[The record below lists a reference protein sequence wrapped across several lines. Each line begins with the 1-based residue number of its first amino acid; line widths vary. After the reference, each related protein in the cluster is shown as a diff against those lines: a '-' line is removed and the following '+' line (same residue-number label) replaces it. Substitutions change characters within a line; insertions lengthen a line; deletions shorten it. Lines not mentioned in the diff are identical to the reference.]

1 MREHFCT
8 EVQGAI
14 ESHQIAVFRLIL
26 KEGMVTQVA
35 YVLHALMTA
44 RRTRRGQAVVAYSI
58 TARRREE
65 RHIVRGQ
72 TVEILTHNG
81 RTIHTAR
88 LLLHHFAFTILAFG
102 YDPIAIGRGRCIV
115 TLRLPR
121 QQHIPSL
128 NSCRHADRTHET
140 IEGVIK
146 GPNLVRSVL
155 VVALVAPFALHGDLV
170 AEEGERVI
178 EGEFQV
184 DRGPLVFRPVGI
196 VGTLLAFLGVT
207 ELCRSLVD
215 AVKHNLTS
223 RTHVAA
229 VLIILDIVLILVAD
243 ISNQAPHV
251 VQLAGLLAI
260 DEEIDIT
267 HKIGVVAIIVI
278 HPKIERDFGA
288 IVRIGRVAKTHN
300 RITQRKGGNRAP
312 TDEPQQQNKQRMKND
327 ATHSIRFENS
337 HFF

>member
-1 MREHFCT
+1 M
-8 EVQGAI
+8 A
-14 ESHQIAVFRLIL
+14 
-26 KEGMVTQVA
+26 
-35 YVLHALMTA
+35 AL
-44 RRTRRGQAVVAYSI
+44 RTRRGQAVVADGI
-58 TARRREE
+58 TARGREE

-88 LLLHHFAFTILAFG
+88 LLLYHFALSILAFG

-128 NSCRHADRTHET
+128 NSCRHADRRHET
-140 IEGVIK
+140 IEGVVK

-155 VVALVAPFALHGDLV
+155 VALVAPFALHCDLV

-184 DRGPLVFRPVGI
+184 DCGPLRFRPVGI
-196 VGTLLAFLGVT
+196 VGTLLIFLGVT
-207 ELCRSLVD
+207 ELCRSPVD

-223 RTHVAA
+223 RAHVSA
-229 VLIILDIVLILVAD
+229 VLIILDFALILVAD
-243 ISNQAPHV
+243 ISDQAPHV

-267 HKIGVVAIIVI
+267 HEIGVVAIIVV

-288 IVRIGRVAKTHN
+288 IVRIGRIAETHN
-300 RITQRKGGNRAP
+300 RITRRKGGCRAS
-312 TDEPQQQNKQRMKND
+312 TDEAQQQDKQRMEND
-327 ATHSIRFENS
+327 AAHSIHFENS
-337 HFF
+337 HVF